1 MRKAFTGMATFKAEL
16 AIIGINPFV
25 YVPQTELQ
33 ALFKAWGKDKGQIP
47 VCGNVNGVPYEQT
60 LVRYSGEWRLYINT
74 TMLPG
79 SPKRIG
85 ETIEVSIEFDPRD
98 RTLHP
103 HPDLIGALEQSK
115 EANTVFQQLPPSRKK
130 EIIRYISAV
139 KTEGT
144 RQKNIEKAIGF
155 LLGKNPFA
163 GRNPDGKL

>member
-1 MRKAFTGMATFKAEL
+1 MATFNADL

-25 YVPQTELQ
+25 YVPPTILQ
-33 ALFKAWGKDKGQIP
+33 ALFTTAGKDKGHIP
-47 VCGNVNGVPYEQT
+47 VCGTVNHVPYEQT

-74 TMLPG
+74 IMLPN

-98 RTLHP
+98 RTLQP
-103 HPDLIGALEQSK
+103 HPELIKALEQNN
-115 EANTVFQQLPPSRKK
+115 EANAVFERLPPSRRK

-139 KTEGT
+139 KTEET
-144 RQKNIEKAIGF
+144 RQKNIDKAIGF

-163 GRNPDGKL
+163 GRNPD